1 MRFKHYLFKL
11 TFDYS
16 ILING
21 RIFDVTK
28 EKNMGQTIIII
39 VAVLL
44 ALSLLSGIRFI
55 PNNRIGIVEKRFGR
69 RSVKGGFMALHG
81 EAGYQPDVLRGGL
94 HFLMPVQFRVHI
106 MPLVTI
112 TQGKIGYV
120 FARDG
125 EPLSAMQVLAS
136 NVTANDFQDVTHFLT
151 NGGQRGPQRQLLRE
165 GTYAINL
172 VQFVVITEERVYSMP
187 LSKDD
192 DMIIQSMASVISTR
206 KGFSPVVIKDSDDS
220 IGIVTVHDG
229 PSLPSGEIIAP
240 VVGGD
245 YDDPNTYHN
254 NFQMPDRFIN
264 ANGLRG
270 RQLQVLVEGT
280 YYLNRLFAT
289 VEMIAKTVIEV
300 GFVGVVVSYTGGVS
314 EDLSGTEY
322 RHGELVSKG
331 SRGVWNV
338 PLLPG
343 KYAFNTY
350 AGKVVPVPT
359 TNIILKWIRSEVGS
373 HHLDENLSEVSLI
386 TKDAFEPSLPLSV
399 VIHIDYQKAPLVVQ
413 RFGDVK
419 KLVEQTLDPM
429 VSAYFKN
436 VGQTRTLIQLIQ
448 ERNDIQRIS
457 SQEMKDKFTHYN
469 LELEEVLIGTP
480 TTTGDDKN
488 IEIILNQLR
497 SRQIAVEQIETYQ
510 RQQTA
515 AMKERELREAQAR
528 TEQQRNITESE
539 LSITVLSNQGK
550 ADYMRALQQAA
561 QIRALAEAEA
571 EKIARTG
578 IAQAIATEEQVAA
591 YGGPQYQVTQQ
602 VMNRFSEA
610 VQQSRVDV
618 VPRVVVGSGGAEGG
632 VSTGSVMEGLLT
644 LLLSDKLNVEV
655 AGGPSRRERGEDAEK
670 LRSEIRQS
678 LSEKKEV
685 PPTEAKG

>member
-1 MRFKHYLFKL
+1 MPNN
-11 TFDYS
+11 
-16 ILING
+16 IL
-21 RIFDVTK
+21 VPL
-28 EKNMGQTIIII
+28 I
-39 VAVLL
+39 VGVLVVL
-44 ALSLLSGIRFI
+44 VLLSGERFI

-69 RSVKGGFMALHG
+69 RSLKSGFIALNG
-81 EAGYQPDVLRGGL
+81 EAGYQPNVLRGGL
-94 HFLMPVQFRVHI
+94 HFLMPFQYRVLI
-106 MPLVTI
+106 SPLVTI
-112 TQGKIGYV
+112 AQGKIGYV

-136 NVTANDFQDVTHFLT
+136 NITAHDFQDVTDFLT
-151 NGGQRGPQRQLLRE
+151 HGGQRGPQRQILRE

-172 VQFVVITEERVYSMP
+172 AQFVVITEERVYYLP

-192 DMIIQSMASVISTR
+192 QMVIESMTSVIRER
-206 KGFSPVVIKDSDDS
+206 KGFIPVVIKDSDDL

-240 VVGGD
+240 IVGSD
-245 YDDPNTYHN
+245 MTDSVTYHN

-264 ANGLRG
+264 ASGLRG

-289 VEMIAKTVIEV
+289 VEMIQKTVVEV
-300 GFVGVVVSYTGGVS
+300 GFVGVVVSYTGKLS
-314 EDLSGTEY
+314 EDLSGLDY
-322 RHGELVSKG
+322 RHGELVSTG
-331 SRGVWNV
+331 SRGVWSD

-350 AGKVVPVPT
+350 AGKVVMVPT
-359 TNIILKWIRSEVGS
+359 TNIILKWIKSEVGS
-373 HHLDENLSEVSLI
+373 HNLDENLSEVSLI

-436 VGQTRTLIQLIQ
+436 IGQTRTLIELIH
-448 ERNDIQRIS
+448 ERNEIQRQS
-457 SQEMKDKFTHYN
+457 SQEMKDKFLHYN

-480 TTTGDDKN
+480 TTAGDDKN
-488 IEIILNQLR
+488 MEIILNQLR
-497 SRQIAVEQIETYQ
+497 SRQIAVEQIETFQ
-510 RQQTA
+510 RQQVA
-515 AMKERELREAQAR
+515 AQKERELREAQAR
-528 TEQQRNITESE
+528 AEQQRNITESE
-539 LSITVLSNQGK
+539 VSITVLSNQGK
-550 ADYMRALQQAA
+550 ADYARAVQQAA
-561 QIRALAEAEA
+561 QIRTLAEAEA

-591 YGGPQYQVTQQ
+591 YGGPQFQVTQQ
-602 VMNRFSEA
+602 VMNRFAEA

-618 VPRVVVGSGGAEGG
+618 VPRVVVGGSSEGG
-632 VSTGSVMEGLLT
+632 VTGSSIMEGLLT
-644 LLLSDKLNVEV
+644 LLLSDKLNLEV
-655 AGGPSRRERGEDAEK
+655 SAGQRPPSEETDRLKE
-670 LRSEIRQS
+670 EIRRS
-678 LSEKKEV
+678 LTEKKAAPDNQV
-685 PPTEAKG
+685 PEAKS

>member
-1 MRFKHYLFKL
+1 MNFNYGNTALL
-11 TFDYS
+11 VLG
-16 ILING
+16 IL
-21 RIFDVTK
+21 V
-28 EKNMGQTIIII
+28 
-39 VAVLL
+39 VLI
-44 ALSLLSGIRFI
+44 LLSGIRFI

-69 RSVKGGFMALHG
+69 KSVKGGFIALHG

-94 HFLMPVQFRVHI
+94 HYLIPIQYVVHI
-106 MPLVTI
+106 APLVTI
-112 TQGKIGYV
+112 AQGKIGYL

-136 NVTANDFQDVTHFLT
+136 NTSANNFQDVAHFLT
-151 NGGQRGPQRQLLRE
+151 NGGQRGPQRQILRE

-172 VQFVVITEERVYSMP
+172 AQFVVITEERVYYMP
-187 LSKDD
+187 LSRDD
-192 DMIIQSMASVISTR
+192 QTVIQSMAEVIAQR
-206 KGFSPVVIKDSDDS
+206 KGFAPVVIKDSDDS

-229 PSLPSGEIIAP
+229 PSLPSGEIIAL

-245 YDDPNTYHN
+245 PSDPITYHN
-254 NFQMPDRFIN
+254 NFQMPDRFIA

-289 VEMIAKTVIEV
+289 VEMIPKTVIEV
-300 GFVGVVVSYTGGVS
+300 GFVGVVVSYTGSLS
-314 EDLSGTEY
+314 EDLSGSEY
-322 RHGELVSKG
+322 RHGELVSQG
-331 SRGVWNV
+331 SRGVWSE

-359 TNIILKWIRSEVGS
+359 TNIILKWIKSEIGS
-373 HHLDENLSEVSLI
+373 HHFDENLSEVSLI

-399 VIHIDYQKAPLVVQ
+399 VMHIDYQKAPLVIQ

-436 VGQTRTLIQLIQ
+436 IGQTRTLIQLIQ
-448 ERNDIQRIS
+448 ERNEIQRIA
-457 SQEMKDKFTHYN
+457 SQEMKDKFAHYN

-480 TTTGDDKN
+480 TTTGEDKQ

-497 SRQIAVEQIETYQ
+497 ARQIAVEQIETFQ
-510 RQQTA
+510 RQQVA
-515 AMKERELREAQAR
+515 AAKERELREAQAR

-539 LSITVLSNQGK
+539 LSITVQSNQGK
-550 ADYMRALQQAA
+550 AEYQRALQQAA

-571 EKIARTG
+571 ERIARTG

-591 YGGPQYQVTQQ
+591 YGGPQFQVTQQ
-602 VMNRFSEA
+602 VMNRFAEA

-618 VPRVVVGSGGAEGG
+618 VPRVVVGGGSGEGGA
-632 VSTGSVMEGLLT
+632 SGSNIMEGLLT
-644 LLLSDKLNVEV
+644 LLLSDKLNLSVSGET
-655 AGGPSRRERGEDAEK
+655 GKERNPEADK
-670 LRSEIRQS
+670 LREEIRQS
-678 LSEKKEV
+678 LSEKREG
-685 PPTEAKG
+685 PADAKA